1 MQFMGGLAL
10 LLVGVVTASAEEPAT
25 APAGV
30 TPTAAYVQTLNQ
42 AREKSAA
49 RQWKD
54 AAALWTE
61 VVRVNPVNPYFW
73 SSLGYARLQAGDYK
87 ESIVA
92 HERAMELGAPAM
104 GRAVGAYRIASAY
117 ARAGEK
123 ELALQW
129 LARAM
134 ERGFPALEMAR
145 TDEALQSLHGDPR
158 FQKLLGT
165 EDVSHLTRDEGWR
178 YDLDVLARE
187 VQRKGF
193 LIQRPVTREQF
204 DGKVAELRKAI
215 PKLDDWQVV
224 LAMMKLMVF
233 LDDGHTALWDFGDNK
248 FFDSAVP
255 LQFYWFEEGLFVLS
269 ADPKYK
275 DLVGAQV
282 LAFDGR
288 PAVEVLTAL
297 EPYANADHHNPL
309 AKRQQAYYKAR
320 RPAMLQALGLVKQAD
335 RMTLTVRDLSGT
347 KREAAVVADKT
358 FPDIWNIK
366 PNPPSWVSYASTL
379 PSPPL
384 YLRNMEKRYWFE
396 YLPEQKTVFF
406 AFNQVLPDEQE
417 SMESF
422 VARLFAFIDEHEVD
436 KLVIDMRWN
445 NGGDTSVGEPLLLA
459 VIGNKKVN
467 QSGKLFVITGRRT
480 YSAAQ
485 NMATYL
491 ERYTKATFVG
501 EPTGSSPN
509 FVGEEDPVTLPYSK
523 LMANVSHL
531 YWQSAGPRDERVWLA
546 PSVYIPPTWA
556 DFRAGRDAA
565 LEAVLAYP

>member
-1 MQFMGGLAL
+1 M
-10 LLVGVVTASAEEPAT
+10 
-25 APAGV
+25 
-30 TPTAAYVQTLNQ
+30 
-42 AREKSAA
+42 
-49 RQWKD
+49 
-54 AAALWTE
+54 
-61 VVRVNPVNPYFW
+61 
-73 SSLGYARLQAGDYK
+73 
-87 ESIVA
+87 
-92 HERAMELGAPAM
+92 
-104 GRAVGAYRIASAY
+104 
-117 ARAGEK
+117 
-123 ELALQW
+123 
-129 LARAM
+129 
-134 ERGFPALEMAR
+134 
-145 TDEALQSLHGDPR
+145 LH
-158 FQKLLGT
+158 
-165 EDVSHLTRDEGWR
+165 
-178 YDLDVLARE
+178 
-187 VQRKGF
+187 
-193 LIQRPVTREQF
+193 
-204 DGKVAELRKAI
+204 
-215 PKLDDWQVV
+215 
-224 LAMMKLMVF
+224 
-233 LDDGHTALWDFGDNK
+233 
-248 FFDSAVP
+248 
-255 LQFYWFEEGLFVLS
+255 
-269 ADPKYK
+269 
-275 DLVGAQV
+275 
-282 LAFDGR
+282 
-288 PAVEVLTAL
+288 
-297 EPYANADHHNPL
+297 
-309 AKRQQAYYKAR
+309 
-320 RPAMLQALGLVKQAD
+320 ALGLVKQAD
-335 RMTLTVRDLSGT
+335 RMTLTVRDLSGA

-417 SMESF
+417 SMEAF
-422 VARLFAFIDEHEVD
+422 IARLFSFIDGHEVD

-485 NMATYL
+485 NMAAYL

-546 PSVYIPPTWA
+546 PSIYIPPTWA